1 MGVESVFGD
10 TKEGSER
17 FMKKLCLIL
26 IAVCLL
32 VTTGLTGCG
41 GKGGEQG
48 KPAGDIPALV
58 SEDLKPG
65 NDTVFATEKGY
76 YYYSYAENGFR
87 YTDRATGK
95 DMYLCNKPECR
106 HDGNEFCVA
115 TNDKYNIE
123 RVGMYSGQIFATAI
137 EVTDTQ
143 YRYHL
148 LSLALDG
155 SVLNEHVTYLTL
167 EKMGVIPATHID
179 GGQLYI
185 HRNVAM
191 IPLWLV
197 GDDGTET
204 TQYFGTAII
213 NLETREVTYL
223 DEEPFSTENEKVTD
237 ITAHGDYFYYC
248 RKEGKKTVLHRYNI
262 KDGTDETHKLL
273 VGFNGMYVV
282 QDENT
287 IVYTRSDNSV
297 LCVYHRETGESEEKV
312 KLKKPETVYYMDG
325 TSEEKETVYKAFELK
340 TDGEYIYVTKQS
352 SQRIKHDESFNVLET
367 WEEAYVHVFDREL
380 KSVAILDMA
389 EVMAFAKEVRT
400 ENPEEFYPYYNRM
413 LYFTEDTVYCVL
425 PNVNTYKEDY
435 VYRCT
440 REEFL
445 TGTPQFMYTFTMA

>member
-1 MGVESVFGD
+1 MR
-10 TKEGSER
+10 KR
-17 FMKKLCLIL
+17 FLFLVGL
-26 IAVCLL
+26 CLL
-32 VTTGLTGCG
+32 VMTVLAGCA
-41 GKGGEQG
+41 GKGGEVKQT
-48 KPAGDIPALV
+48 GDAPVLV
-58 SEDLKPG
+58 SENLKPG

-76 YYYSYAENGFR
+76 YYYSYTQNGFR

-115 TNDKYNIE
+115 TNGKYNIE

-167 EKMGVIPATHID
+167 EKMGVIPAKHID
-179 GGQLYI
+179 GSQLYI

-273 VGFNGMYVV
+273 VGFKGNYVV
-282 QDENT
+282 RDDNT
-287 IVYTRSDNSV
+287 IVYTKTDDKT
-297 LCVYHRETGESEEKV
+297 LCVYHRETGENEEKVILERYQTVHYQDGSSEEKSV
-312 KLKKPETVYYMDG
+312 AYTA
-325 TSEEKETVYKAFELK
+325 SNLK
-340 TDGEYIYVTKQS
+340 TDGEHIYVK
-352 SQRIKHDESFNVLET
+352 ET
-367 WEEAYVHVFDREL
+367 YLHVFNREL
-380 KSVAILDMA
+380 KEIATINMA
-389 EVMAFAKEVRT
+389 EDISFEEVTQT
-400 ENPEEFYPYYNRM
+400 ENQEEASMSYGRYLYY
-413 LYFTEDTVYCVL
+413 EDDVVYCVV
-425 PNVNTYKEDY
+425 PDENNNRKEY
-435 VYRCT
+435 VFQCT
-440 REEFL
+440 KEVFLSGKPEFKFECAL
-445 TGTPQFMYTFTMA
+445 HW